1 MSLKTWTYRLLKWS
15 NDVNAV
21 NRARKTR
28 SGRPIARR
36 VARRAYGKAT
46 GRLARRLF
54 G

>member
-1 MSLKTWTYRLLKWS
+1 MGWKRAAYKALAIS

-21 NRARKTR
+21 RRGKV
-28 SGRPIARR
+28 GRR

-46 GRLARRLF
+46 GKLARRLF